1 MRLLRGKPPNTP
13 HTVMKGGTLLLRKR
27 TISILFR
34 LNEQENQIFRTQVA
48 LSGYSAQEYMR
59 RRLIE
64 DQVIKPR
71 PAGEMAEIRRE
82 LSAIGNNVN
91 QVARKVNSTGQ
102 VSVEDFQK
110 VAQCLDNVWHLVK
123 RL

>member
-1 MRLLRGKPPNTP
+1 
-13 HTVMKGGTLLLRKR
+13 MKGGTLLLRKR

-34 LNEQENQIFRTQVA
+34 LNEQENQFFREQVA
-48 LSGYSAQEYMR
+48 MSGYSAQEYMW
-59 RRLIE
+59 RLIE
-64 DQVIKPR
+64 NQTIKPR

-102 VSVEDFQK
+102 VSAEDFQK
-110 VAQCLDNVWHLVK
+110 VARSLDEVWHLVK

>member
-1 MRLLRGKPPNTP
+1 M
-13 HTVMKGGTLLLRKR
+13 RKR

-34 LNEQENQIFRTQVA
+34 LNEQENQFFRDQVA
-48 LSGYSAQEYMR
+48 MSGYSAQEYMR

-91 QVARKVNSTGQ
+91 QMARNLNAGGSIYREDIAEVNA
-102 VSVEDFQK
+102 K
-110 VAQCLDNVWHLVK
+110 LDAVYKLQSK
-123 RL
+123 ILKQFAKIK

>member
-1 MRLLRGKPPNTP
+1 M
-13 HTVMKGGTLLLRKR
+13 RKR

-110 VAQCLDNVWHLVK
+110 VAQCLDDVWHLVK
-123 RL
+123 QL

>member
-1 MRLLRGKPPNTP
+1 
-13 HTVMKGGTLLLRKR
+13 MKGGTLLLRKR

-34 LNEQENQIFRTQVA
+34 LNEQENQVFRTQVA

-64 DQVIKPR
+64 DQIIKPR

-110 VAQCLDNVWHLVK
+110 VAQCLDDVWHLVK
-123 RL
+123 QL

>member
-1 MRLLRGKPPNTP
+1 
-13 HTVMKGGTLLLRKR
+13 MKGGTLLLRKR

-34 LNEQENQIFRTQVA
+34 LNEQENQFFREQVA
-48 LSGYSAQEYMR
+48 MSGYSAQEYMR

-64 DQVIKPR
+64 GQTMKPR

-91 QVARKVNSTGQ
+91 QVARRVNSTGQ
-102 VSVEDFQK
+102 VSAEDFQK
-110 VAQCLDNVWHLVK
+110 VARSLDQVWHLVK

>member
-1 MRLLRGKPPNTP
+1 M
-13 HTVMKGGTLLLRKR
+13 RKR

>member
-1 MRLLRGKPPNTP
+1 
-13 HTVMKGGTLLLRKR
+13 MKGGTLLLRKR

>member
-1 MRLLRGKPPNTP
+1 M
-13 HTVMKGGTLLLRKR
+13 RKR

-34 LNEQENQIFRTQVA
+34 LNEQENQVFRTQVA

-64 DQVIKPR
+64 DQIIKPR

-110 VAQCLDNVWHLVK
+110 VAQCLDDVWHLVK
-123 RL
+123 QL

>member
-1 MRLLRGKPPNTP
+1 
-13 HTVMKGGTLLLRKR
+13 MKGGPLLLRKR

-34 LNEQENQIFRTQVA
+34 LNEQENQFFREQVA
-48 LSGYSAQEYMR
+48 MSGYSAQEYMR

-64 DQVIKPR
+64 NQTIKPR

-102 VSVEDFQK
+102 VSAEDFQK
-110 VAQCLDNVWHLVK
+110 VARSLDEVWHLVK

>member
-1 MRLLRGKPPNTP
+1 M
-13 HTVMKGGTLLLRKR
+13 RKR

-64 DQVIKPR
+64 DQIIKPR

-102 VSVEDFQK
+102 VSTEDFQK
-110 VAQCLDNVWHLVK
+110 VARSLDDVWHLVK

>member
-1 MRLLRGKPPNTP
+1 M
-13 HTVMKGGTLLLRKR
+13 RKR

-48 LSGYSAQEYMR
+48 LSGYSAQEYIR

-64 DQVIKPR
+64 GQTMKPR
-71 PAGEMAEIRRE
+71 SAGEMAEIRRE

-91 QVARKVNSTGQ
+91 QVAKKVNSTGIVTPKDIQDLMQFLDQ
-102 VSVEDFQK
+102 VWN
-110 VAQCLDNVWHLVK
+110 AVK

>member
-1 MRLLRGKPPNTP
+1 M
-13 HTVMKGGTLLLRKR
+13 RKR

-34 LNEQENQIFRTQVA
+34 LNEQENQFFREQVA
-48 LSGYSAQEYMR
+48 MSGYSAQEYMR

-64 DQVIKPR
+64 DQIIKPR

>member
-1 MRLLRGKPPNTP
+1 
-13 HTVMKGGTLLLRKR
+13 MKGGTLLLRKR

-34 LNEQENQIFRTQVA
+34 LNEQENQFFREQVA
-48 LSGYSAQEYMR
+48 MSGYSAQEYMR

-102 VSVEDFQK
+102 VSTEDFQK
-110 VAQCLDNVWHLVK
+110 VARSLDEVWHLVK